1 MYARVVLI
9 FFFQTQ
15 VVDSQNISTPNGMHL
30 QQRKELEVL
39 QTRTDI
45 GSFQVVR
52 SSTIQ
57 TSSSRTKMP
66 STTNIAIESSQL
78 SPEYMVSVVPKILIL
93 IYNYFFK

>member
-1 MYARVVLI
+1 
-9 FFFQTQ
+9 
-15 VVDSQNISTPNGMHL
+15 MHL

-39 QTRTDI
+39 QARTDT

-66 STTNIAIESSQL
+66 STSNMALESVQL
-78 SPEYMVSVVPKILIL
+78 SPEYMVSRSIC
-93 IYNYFFK
+93 